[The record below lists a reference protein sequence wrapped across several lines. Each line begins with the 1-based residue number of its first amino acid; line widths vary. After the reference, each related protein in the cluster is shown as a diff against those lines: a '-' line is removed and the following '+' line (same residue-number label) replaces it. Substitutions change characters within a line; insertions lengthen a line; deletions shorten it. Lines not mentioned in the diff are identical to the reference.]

1 MYSMTASANISGVD
15 EIASW
20 QWEIRSV
27 NQRFLEFNFRL
38 PDALRH
44 LEMALR
50 QRAKHVIERGKLDIS
65 LKYQANVPTQPL
77 QLNHAQLAHLG
88 QAIGQ
93 IQAMF
98 PEATH
103 LNPLEMLQWP
113 GLLQPPP
120 IEQAVSTGL
129 LDDFDSALAR
139 LNQARAQEGEALTQ
153 LIQQRVDAMREQVAQ
168 LRPLMSDIL
177 AHQRQRLANK
187 IAELA
192 LQIDEQRLAA
202 EIVLL
207 TQKADI
213 DEELDR
219 LSHHLNE
226 VERVIRQPGAIGRRL
241 DFLMQE
247 LNREANTLGSKSID
261 TRTTEAS
268 VALKVWIEQMREQV
282 QNIE

>member
-1 MYSMTASANISGVD
+1 MYSMTASANVSGVD
-15 EIASW
+15 DSASW

-44 LEMALR
+44 LEMPLR
-50 QRAKHVIERGKLDIS
+50 QRAKRVIERGKLDIS
-65 LKYQANVPTQPL
+65 LKYQTNAPTQPL
-77 QLNHAQLAHLG
+77 QLNPGQLADLSN
-88 QAIGQ
+88 AIEQ
-93 IQAMF
+93 IQARF

-113 GLLQPPP
+113 GIVQPPT
-120 IEQAVSTGL
+120 IEQPFSAGL
-129 LDDFDSALAR
+129 LTDFDSALVQ
-139 LNQARAQEGEALTQ
+139 LNQARAQEGDTLAQ
-153 LIQQRVDAMREQVAQ
+153 LIAQRLAAMREQLAQ

-177 AHQRQRLANK
+177 AQQRQRLANK
-187 IAELA
+187 LAELA
-192 LQIDEQRLAA
+192 VQVDEQRLAA

-207 TQKADI
+207 AQKADI

-261 TRTTEAS
+261 TRTTEVS
-268 VALKVWIEQMREQV
+268 VELKVLIEQMREQV